1 MNQMDVVGLF
11 MLDYFGIL
19 KDVELKIFL
28 KYIG

>member
-1 MNQMDVVGLF
+1 MKQMDVVGLF

-19 KDVELKIFL
+19 KNVELKIFL

>member
-1 MNQMDVVGLF
+1 MKQMDVVGLF